1 MNAALLILFGFFDGT
16 SAPAAPQATRLDDD
30 AGSGWRKHRKDWKKL
45 QKQELKRL
53 LEEVGEV
60 PEKAK
65 QVAAIKAQHQK
76 PRAPRKPGV
85 PFVYQEPQTD
95 YAALTADIQA
105 VQFLL
110 DAFADLER
118 ARERELLIQLGI
130 ERRLLDDDEDA
141 FMLLM

>member
-1 MNAALLILFGFFDGT
+1 MNAALLILFKFFDG
-16 SAPAAPQATRLDDD
+16 PASERLNDD

-45 QKQELKRL
+45 RAKELKRL

-76 PRAPRKPGV
+76 PKAPRKPGV

-95 YAALTADIQA
+95 YAALAADIQA

-118 ARERELLIQLGI
+118 ARERELLIQIGI
-130 ERRLLDDDEDA
+130 ERRLLEDDEDA